1 MFEHGKLL
9 FDGETFE
16 GKRHGY
22 GIHHLEE
29 YTYEGEFFMNTFHGK
44 GKKTYKNGCVS
55 AVEYSFNEKV
65 SEIFNIE
72 G

>member
-44 GKKTYKNGCVS
+44 GKKIQLCYLFLHVILREC
-55 AVEYSFNEKV
+55 
-65 SEIFNIE
+65 
-72 G
+72 